1 MRAPSHLGRAAAASR
16 PTPTIPDFFF
26 QEPILRDPD
35 FELYDNVGRD
45 ADQIAAACYG
55 IATDRDLL
63 RWAKRDA
70 EDFQARHPLPEQDLP
85 SPDLAP
91 YLDALA
97 AAETPA
103 QASAVTQRLLDAAH
117 PLLHAISD
125 YLVAAARWRGQ
136 NRGAE
141 PGSPPKMLM
150 TAASH
155 SLSVLALAY
164 QADLAIL
171 RAEYDP
177 APAPPSPQQ
186 GPKAPGLPPSPPSA
200 PPAGP
205 TPGR

>member
-1 MRAPSHLGRAAAASR
+1 MPH
-16 PTPTIPDFFF
+16 
-26 QEPILRDPD
+26 PD

-45 ADQIAAACYG
+45 ADQIAAAHHG
-55 IATDRDLL
+55 IATREDLL

-70 EDFQARHPLPEQDLP
+70 KPFLAQHPLPEQNLP
-85 SPDLAP
+85 SPDLGP

-103 QASAVTQRLLDAAH
+103 QASAVTRHLLDAAE
-117 PLLHAISD
+117 PVLQAVSD

-141 PGSPPKMLM
+141 PGSPPKALM
-150 TAASH
+150 TAASR
-155 SLSVLALAY
+155 SLSVLAIAD

-177 APAPPSPQQ
+177 APTPPRPHQ
-186 GPKAPGLPPSPPSA
+186 GRTAPGLPPA
-200 PPAGP
+200 PPGTPPTGP
-205 TPGR
+205 THGR

>member
-1 MRAPSHLGRAAAASR
+1 MLAPSHLCRAAAAAR
-16 PTPTIPDFFF
+16 PAEAAIPDFFF

-45 ADQIAAACYG
+45 GDQIAAARYG
-55 IATDRDLL
+55 IATDNDLL

-70 EDFQARHPLPEQDLP
+70 EDFLARHPLPEQDLP
-85 SPDLAP
+85 SPDLTP

-103 QASAVTQRLLDAAH
+103 QASAVTQHLLDAAH

-141 PGSPPKMLM
+141 PGSPPETLM

-155 SLSVLALAY
+155 SLSVLAFAY
-164 QADLAIL
+164 QADLALL

-177 APAPPSPQQ
+177 APAPPQ
-186 GPKAPGLPPSPPSA
+186 GPKAPGLPPSPPGI

-205 TPGR
+205 APGR

>member
-1 MRAPSHLGRAAAASR
+1 MRN
-16 PTPTIPDFFF
+16 
-26 QEPILRDPD
+26 PD

-45 ADQIAAACYG
+45 ADQIAAARYG
-55 IATDRDLL
+55 TATKGDLL

-70 EDFQARHPLPEQDLP
+70 EPFLAQHPLPEQNLP
-85 SPDLAP
+85 SPDLRP

-103 QASAVTQRLLDAAH
+103 QASAVTQHFLDAAE
-117 PLLHAISD
+117 PVLQTVSD

-150 TAASH
+150 TAASR
-155 SLSVLALAY
+155 SLSVLAIAD

-171 RAEYDP
+171 HAAYDP
-177 APAPPSPQQ
+177 APAPPVPPQ
-186 GPKAPGLPPSPPSA
+186 GRTAAGLPPAPPGI